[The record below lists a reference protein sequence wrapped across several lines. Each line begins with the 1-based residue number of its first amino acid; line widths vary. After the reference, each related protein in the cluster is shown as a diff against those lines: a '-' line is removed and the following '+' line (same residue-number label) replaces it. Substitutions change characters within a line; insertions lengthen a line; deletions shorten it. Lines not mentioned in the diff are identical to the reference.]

1 MTTKVQVHIRRVHC
15 EAFAAEA
22 DATATMY
29 LASRH
34 VLMPNVRNPHTE
46 AQTRT
51 WMRDVV
57 FTRHSV
63 RLAEV
68 DGEIVGFASRDG
80 VWLANI
86 YVKPGW
92 TGHGIG
98 TQLLRSMLVNAASS
112 TPVLRVCTFAR
123 NERARRF
130 FENRGFQAVGTGDG
144 SANEEHEPDL
154 RYERSTRDPG

>member
-1 MTTKVQVHIRRVHC
+1 
-15 EAFAAEA
+15 
-22 DATATMY
+22 
-29 LASRH
+29 
-34 VLMPNVRNPHTE
+34 
-46 AQTRT
+46 
-51 WMRDVV
+51 MRDTV

-80 VWLANI
+80 TWLMNL

-98 TQLLRSMLVNAASS
+98 TQLLRAMLANAASA
-112 TPVLRVCTFAR
+112 TPTLRVCTFAR
-123 NERARRF
+123 NEHARVASSRIAASG
-130 FENRGFQAVGTGDG
+130 RSDPATA

-154 RYERSTRDPG
+154 RYERPTRVTLNVRATQRERLSGFPVRRFRFRGGATPCA

>member
-1 MTTKVQVHIRRVHC
+1 MTTKVQVHLRRIRC
-15 EAFAAEA
+15 EAFAADA
-22 DATATMY
+22 DQTATMY
-29 LASRH
+29 LASRRA
-34 VLMPNVRNPHTE
+34 LMPGVRMPHTE
-46 AQTRT
+46 DETRA

-80 VWLANI
+80 VWLMNL

-98 TQLLRSMLVNAASS
+98 TQLLRAMLVNAASA
-112 TPVLRVCTFAR
+112 TPVLRVSAFTR
-123 NERARRF
+123 NEHGRRF
-130 FENRGFQAVGTGDG
+130 LENRGFHAVGSGDS
-144 SANEEHEPDL
+144 SANEEHEPEL
-154 RYERSTRDPG
+154 RYERSTGDL

>member
-1 MTTKVQVHIRRVHC
+1 MTTKVQVHIRRIHC

-34 VLMPNVRNPHTE
+34 VLMPTVRNPHTE

-80 VWLANI
+80 VWLANL

-92 TGHGIG
+92 IGHGIG

-130 FENRGFQAVGTGDG
+130 FENRGFRSVGTGDA